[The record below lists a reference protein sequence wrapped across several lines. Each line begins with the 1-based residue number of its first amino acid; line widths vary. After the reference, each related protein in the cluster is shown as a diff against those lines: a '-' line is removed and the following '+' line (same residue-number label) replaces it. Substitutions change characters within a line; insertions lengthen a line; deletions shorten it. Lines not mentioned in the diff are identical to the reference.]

1 MPINEPDVIPVNCI
15 IPPELLSMMDDY
27 KSIVNHLLAFGI
39 HHKIGLEKHYY
50 PLASTDDSGKPKP
63 IPPFRELRDGNM
75 GWFREYY
82 GKYPVHYLGAAS
94 SFAMQ
99 LIKSWRALGGDITSI
114 PHLRKPIARLDN
126 DLYVRMSSWIRGM
139 FVYEKKNGKQKHED
153 LKYMIIA
160 GEVASSSTCAKKQL
174 GCVLVLKNTNT
185 NIITGANGPPA
196 GLKKCDPCPRL
207 DSHNGVDT
215 QKCRAVHAE
224 RQTILKA
231 ACFGLSTAGS
241 TLYSYM
247 GVPCKDC
254 LLELWEA
261 GIAEIVVMKETY
273 YDELS
278 KSILKEW
285 IDSGGKFRVVRGS

>member
-1 MPINEPDVIPVNCI
+1 MAKCTEPECT
-15 IPPELLSMMDDY
+15 
-27 KSIVNHLLAFGI
+27 LA
-39 HHKIGLEKHYY
+39 L
-50 PLASTDDSGKPKP
+50 SGKQFKSDEEIMEFINQCYKEMMKPKT
-63 IPPFRELRDGNM
+63 
-75 GWFREYY
+75 
-82 GKYPVHYLGAAS
+82 S
-94 SFAMQ
+94 
-99 LIKSWRALGGDITSI
+99 LIKSILCRIGFHNWSSNRGGVRICMWCPAVDRYYGISGYLRRQLDITTTYQRKSNAE
-114 PHLRKPIARLDN
+114 LREEWLK
-126 DLYVRMSSWIRGM
+126 
-139 FVYEKKNGKQKHED
+139 GKQKHED
-153 LKYMIIA
+153 LKYMVKA
-160 GEVASSSTCAKKQL
+160 GEAASSSTCAKKQL

-231 ACFGLSTAGS
+231 ACFGLSTDGS

-254 LLELWEA
+254 LLELWQA
-261 GIAEIVVMKETY
+261 GVAEIVVMNETY

-285 IDSGGKFRVVRGS
+285 IDSGRKFRVLRGS